1 MLTVVLLIEVK
12 TMIEKEIVK
21 IEGVADIPS
30 PLNHVVRTGDF
41 LFLSSQLSVDLKEH
55 RLIEGDIRQ
64 QTQKAM
70 ENIQFLLEQAGSSLA
85 NIVKIVVYMKRVKED
100 FEGMNEVYQ
109 QFFEKG
115 HEPARVTVQAPSPLE
130 GIDIEIEA
138 TAVVST

>member
-1 MLTVVLLIEVK
+1 
-12 TMIEKEIVK
+12 MIEKEIVE
-21 IEGVADIPS
+21 IEGVADIPG
-30 PLNHVVRTGDF
+30 PLNHAVRAGNF

-70 ENIQFLLEQAGSSLA
+70 ENIKFLLEKAGSSLE
-85 NIVKIVVYMKRVKED
+85 NIVKTVVYMKRVKKD

-138 TAVVST
+138 TAIVSTCRAGNLET